1 MASYTVRSDPVTIEA
16 PVETVWRVLT
26 DFDRYGEWNPFTPH
40 VKAELTMGARVDMR
54 VTMGAFLL
62 KQTEIICAIE
72 PPTRLAWRTTIGA
85 LAPARRARAA
95 PRRAGRRYVP
105 LRYQRRVQGRADAGG
120 HPAERRVRPP
130 GLQRGGR
137 GIEAARRILK
147 RASDDAGGARRATA
161 W

>member
-40 VKAELTMGARVDMR
+40 VKAELTMGGRVDMR

-85 LAPARRARAA
+85 RWLLHAVREQRLDVLGDATCRYATSDEFRGVLMPVVILLSGEFVRRGFNAVAVALKRRAESE
-95 PRRAGRRYVP
+95 AG
-105 LRYQRRVQGRADAGG
+105 
-120 HPAERRVRPP
+120 
-130 GLQRGGR
+130 
-137 GIEAARRILK
+137 
-147 RASDDAGGARRATA
+147 
-161 W
+161 